1 MVNHVVDHG
10 KWLHNHWA
18 WSYMNLSGTIKVK
31 ISSKYISP
39 SLWLPPYLAPKL
51 GHQVQR
57 KAESEQSFV
66 RPEIEE
72 RLQKAKLEAG
82 LRAADG
88 VTHPTDSKRNYRR
101 FFNEDVIVI
110 HDINIR

>member
-1 MVNHVVDHG
+1 
-10 KWLHNHWA
+10 
-18 WSYMNLSGTIKVK
+18 
-31 ISSKYISP
+31 
-39 SLWLPPYLAPKL
+39 
-51 GHQVQR
+51 VQR

-82 LRAADG
+82 RFKDD
-88 VTHPTDSKRNYRR
+88 VTHPTDSNRNYRR